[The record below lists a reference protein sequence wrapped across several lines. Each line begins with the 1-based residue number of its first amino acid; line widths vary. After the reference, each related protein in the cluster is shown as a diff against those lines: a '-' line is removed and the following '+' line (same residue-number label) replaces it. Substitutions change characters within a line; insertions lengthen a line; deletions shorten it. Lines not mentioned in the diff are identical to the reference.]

1 METNRST
8 IFSNIQHQAETNVTF
23 SNTWKIST
31 GPFVGNE
38 TSTFCA
44 KNSNVIFC
52 RAVGGG
58 GVKNGRGKHRISA
71 AVVVHRCEGSFLA
84 SKHRGWPWTI
94 YVHRTST
101 TRLKA
106 LPIGLRRNFHKLRP
120 SIIQYTAACENIQRR
135 SRTQSMWLVVVSWN
149 DFTTNYCAIAMQSH
163 GTDDIKER
171 VHRINIE
178 LPHAICSYSVNERE
192 FIACLRTR
200 RNSFSY
206 TWRKIFHRATT
217 YNFCSIR
224 WISNVFYQE
233 KILRYYEIIESYS
246 Y

>member
-1 METNRST
+1 METNRSI
-8 IFSNIQHQAETNVTF
+8 IFSNIQHRAETNVTC

-58 GVKNGRGKHRISA
+58 IKNGRGKHRISA

-84 SKHRGWPWTI
+84 SKHGGWPWTI

-106 LPIGLRRNFHKLRP
+106 LPTGSRWSFHKLRP
-120 SIIQYTAACENIQRR
+120 SIIQYTVARENIQRR

-149 DFTTNYCAIAMQSH
+149 DFTTNYCAIAMQPH

-192 FIACLRTR
+192 FIASLRTR
-200 RNSFSY
+200 RNVWITLFLSHDEEYFIEQRRTIFVRYDGFQMSFI
-206 TWRKIFHRATT
+206 RK
-217 YNFCSIR
+217 
-224 WISNVFYQE
+224 
-233 KILRYYEIIESYS
+233 RYYVITK
-246 Y
+246 